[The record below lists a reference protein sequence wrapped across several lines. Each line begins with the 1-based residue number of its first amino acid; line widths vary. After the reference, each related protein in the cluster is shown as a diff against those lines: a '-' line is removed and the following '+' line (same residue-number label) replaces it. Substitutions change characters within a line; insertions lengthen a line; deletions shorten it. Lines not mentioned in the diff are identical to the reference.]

1 MQHPSLKFVKL
12 QFIMMGLAL
21 FFGIIGLVN
30 DGFSFFILLMF
41 YTLSLSF
48 LFEGLAHLTRQDMGV
63 FLQQMIRAIII
74 ILFST
79 ILYF

>member
-21 FFGIIGLVN
+21 FCGIIGLVN

>member
-1 MQHPSLKFVKL
+1 MQHPSQKFIKL
-12 QFIMMGLAL
+12 QYIMMGLAL
-21 FFGIIGLVN
+21 IFGITGLLKA
-30 DGFSFFILLMF
+30 GFSFFILLMF

-63 FLQQMIRAIII
+63 FIHQIIRTIII